1 MRRRRSAEKIIHF
14 AVESLACVRLEKG
27 VTFEELGGL
36 TGLHPTALSR
46 IERHERRPTG
56 ESLYLIAL
64 ALDVSLAAILHS
76 AEKQAG
82 LS

>member
-1 MRRRRSAEKIIHF
+1 MIIHL
-14 AVESLACVRLEKG
+14 AVDSLACVRKEKG

-56 ESLYLIAL
+56 ETLYLIAMS
-64 ALDVSLAAILHS
+64 LDVSLAAILHR

-82 LS
+82 LA